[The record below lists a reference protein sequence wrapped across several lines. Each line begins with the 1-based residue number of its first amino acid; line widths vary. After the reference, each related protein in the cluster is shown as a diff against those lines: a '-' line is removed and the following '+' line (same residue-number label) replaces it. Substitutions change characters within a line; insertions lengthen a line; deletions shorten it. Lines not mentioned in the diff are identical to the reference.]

1 MGYIDW
7 GNVLGEI
14 NLDFLNPLLDEIS
27 KVYDDQWKDAKER
40 LITSDPYGSS
50 IREREIADAAGK
62 YSGEAA
68 REKSGIISDYYQA
81 LLNNKFKNEAEDLQ
95 GKYDELQ
102 EEYDDYKDEQQK
114 APVKTLG
121 IFDSALTRSD
131 MRRLWQTNPEQHPF
145 WSMYN
150 KPENTAQ
157 PVQTNTSSGSGSSQN
172 NGSSVF
178 SIVNPGFLN
187 TGIFGGIGMGGG
199 GSAGVS
205 SGGWGGTG
213 GSGSGGSSS
222 GGGSGGGSLWGGAL
236 PDSFDDYY
244 IENVGGNSGLWN
256 GGGDSYSGGSI
267 GFGTDFDVRSRSRS
281 GVKNSSIGSGIGSS
295 GTSLYKE
302 KRSRR
307 VF

>member
-7 GNVLGEI
+7 GNVLDEI
-14 NLDFLNPLLDEIS
+14 DLDFLNPLMDEIS
-27 KVYDDQWKDAKER
+27 RIYDDQWKDAKEN

-95 GKYDELQ
+95 GKYDELK
-102 EEYDDYKDEQQK
+102 EEYDAYQDEHQK
-114 APVKTLG
+114 TPEKTLG
-121 IFDSALTRSD
+121 IFDSGLTRSD

-157 PVQTNTSSGSGSSQN
+157 PAQVNTTSGTGSSQN

-178 SIVNPGFLN
+178 GIINPGFLN
-187 TGIFGGIGMGGG
+187 TGIFGGIGLGGG

-205 SGGWGGTG
+205 TGGWGGTG

-222 GGGSGGGSLWGGAL
+222 GGGSGGGSHWGGAL

-244 IENVGGNSGLWN
+244 IENVGGNPGLWN
-256 GGGDSYSGGSI
+256 SGGNTFTGGFV
-267 GFGTDFDVRSRSRS
+267 GFGEDFDVRSRSGS
-281 GVKNSSIGSGIGSS
+281 AGKKLSASSSR
-295 GTSLYKE
+295 TPVYKGN
-302 KRSRR
+302 RSRR